1 MAIANRRLTD
11 EEFGQQRAEVLSE
24 WSTGAGVDFEEAVAF
39 NKTLLP
45 TRNYAK
51 QLAMAKETGAMLTRS
66 DTGVPSIE
74 EQTDYLKHLQDAGRS
89 DLFGVIIDSLTRTHQ
104 YEAAEE
110 AIEKSRT
117 SGEWFL
123 NGFPIVHYGV
133 ARTRNLTEAVAR
145 PLQLRGVAPD
155 WRLILEMGLAA
166 GFTASSGAGFISF
179 SQFSKRV
186 PLETTLGN
194 YQYNYALMSRYEEAG
209 VPMLSEISGGV
220 GVLTP
225 NSLVHAATVVD
236 AVIAAEQGVKNMSL
250 MVHTQGNFA
259 QDVAAMRA
267 LPQVC
272 GEYLNQLGYEGVA
285 LSVVATSWSGKFPE
299 DAYEAL
305 AAICMGVLAAV
316 AGGVQVVHV
325 KTMQEALAIPRKE
338 ANAASLRAGKKVIEM
353 ARVQKLELDQNMLDT
368 EQRMQVMETR
378 AIVDRVLEMGDGD
391 VIAGALRAAD
401 TGVMDQVFAT
411 NQNVAGKVIGVRDA
425 KGAVRYLDH
434 GNLPFGAEI
443 LEFHKGKIA
452 ERESSRDAAVDYDTV
467 VQDLFAISA
476 GELVPG

>member
-1 MAIANRRLTD
+1 MAIKNRRLTD
-11 EEFGQQRAEVLSE
+11 EEFGRQRAEVLSE
-24 WSTGAGVDFEEAVAF
+24 WSTGAEVDFEEGIAF
-39 NKTLLP
+39 NKTLP
-45 TRNYAK
+45 PSKNYAE

-74 EQTDYLKHLQDAGRS
+74 EQTDYLSHLQDAGRS

-110 AIEKSRT
+110 AIEKSRRT
-117 SGEWFL
+117 REWFL

-133 ARTRNLTEAVAR
+133 AKTRTLTQAVDR

-186 PLETTLGN
+186 PIETTVRN
-194 YQYNYALMSRYEEAG
+194 YQYNYALMGRYEEAG
-209 VPMLSEISGGV
+209 VPMLPEISGGV

-225 NSLVHAATVVD
+225 NSLLHAATVVD
-236 AVIAAEQGVKNMSL
+236 AIIAAEQGVKNMSL

-272 GEYLNQLGYEGVA
+272 GEYLDELGYKGVT

-299 DAYEAL
+299 DAYESL
-305 AAICMGVLAAV
+305 AAICLGVLAAV

-325 KTMQEALAIPRKE
+325 KTMQEAVAIPRKE

-353 ARVQKLELDQNMLDT
+353 VRVQKLEFEQNTLDT
-368 EQRMQVMETR
+368 ELRMQVVETR
-378 AIVDRVLEMGDGD
+378 AIVDRILEMGDGD
-391 VIAGALRAAD
+391 VIAGAIQAAD
-401 TGVMDQVFAT
+401 AGVLDQVFAT

-425 KGAVRYLDH
+425 RGAVRYLDH

-443 LEFHKGKIA
+443 LEFHKSKIA
-452 ERESSRDAAVDYDTV
+452 ERESGRDAPVDYDTV
-467 VQDLFAISA
+467 VQDLFSISA